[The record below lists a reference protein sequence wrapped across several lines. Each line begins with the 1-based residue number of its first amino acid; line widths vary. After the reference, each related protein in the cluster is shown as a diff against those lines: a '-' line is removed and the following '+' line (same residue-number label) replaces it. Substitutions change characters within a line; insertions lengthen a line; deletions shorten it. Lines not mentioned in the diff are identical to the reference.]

1 MKAGSKDVAKM
12 FFSTFLRVGHSLPQN
27 SQPSSKFTTFLKIQ
41 NLPQNSKPSSKFTTF
56 LKIHNLP
63 QNRGNFGFRDIHTLC
78 VLCAV

>member
-41 NLPQNSKPSSKFTTF
+41 NLPQNSQPSSKFTTF
-56 LKIHNLP
+56 LKIEVILA
-63 QNRGNFGFRDIHTLC
+63 FATFIHC
-78 VLCAV
+78 VFYVLFNVFSL